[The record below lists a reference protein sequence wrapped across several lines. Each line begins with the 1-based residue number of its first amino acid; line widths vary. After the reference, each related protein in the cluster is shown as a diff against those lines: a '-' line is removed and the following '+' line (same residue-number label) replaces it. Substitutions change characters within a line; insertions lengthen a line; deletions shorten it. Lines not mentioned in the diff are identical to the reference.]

1 MNPSSRSAA
10 SLPTSSALRS
20 EPMRGASGSVHRN
33 PIARVLAPLRLPA
46 SASLGL
52 LLLRLIVG
60 LAFVFHGYGK
70 IQSPFT
76 WMGPDATMP
85 GFLQALAAL
94 SEFGGGIA
102 WMLGLVTP
110 LASFG
115 LLCTMA
121 VATWT
126 QASVLGNPFV
136 AAGPG
141 AGSFEPPL
149 VYFCVALLL
158 LLAGPGRFSVDR
170 ALFGERTPAGAP

>member
-1 MNPSSRSAA
+1 M
-10 SLPTSSALRS
+10 RS
-20 EPMRGASGSVHRN
+20 EPLRGASGSVRRN

-52 LLLRLIVG
+52 LALRLVVG
-60 LAFVFHGYGK
+60 LAFAFHGYGK

-85 GFLQALAAL
+85 GFLQGLAAL

-126 QASVLGNPFV
+126 QASVMGNPFV
-136 AAGPG
+136 ASSPG

-158 LLAGPGRFSVDR
+158 LLSGPGRFSADR
-170 ALFGERTPAGAP
+170 ALFGERTPRATL